1 MTTELLREPGQ
12 GRTFTVGTS
21 RVVVKVQDG
30 EPAAAFSLIE
40 WSIPP
45 GAPAPPRHIHHEGSE
60 TFFVLEGE
68 LTFPLAE
75 SRVVVVA
82 GGCLH
87 LPPGTP
93 HTLAN
98 EGAVM
103 ARALEMFVPGSLMGL
118 VEDVGALFASGM
130 PPDRARLLEV
140 FTRHASELVG

>member
-1 MTTELLREPGQ
+1 MSKLYLSALKASNVAFHICWSLG
-12 GRTFTVGTS
+12 TVS
-21 RVVVKVQDG
+21 R
-30 EPAAAFSLIE
+30 S
-40 WSIPP
+40 
-45 GAPAPPRHIHHEGSE
+45 GAPAPPCHIHHEGSE

-68 LTFPLAE
+68 LTLQLAD
-75 SRVVVVA
+75 SRVVVGS

-93 HTLAN
+93 HTLAS

-103 ARALEMFVPGSLMGL
+103 ARAFEIFIPRSLMGL

-140 FTRHASELVG
+140 FTRPASELVG